1 MKGSSVCVVVALCAA
16 APGLQAQ
23 GPQEEWYRA
32 GTWMLSAALGGAAFS
47 DFQRSTATAAQ
58 PDPGLGTFER
68 RVSARTTVTAGGAI
82 TYWILDG
89 WGLRA
94 GVSFAP
100 SAFAVWNDARAQRVL
115 DELADWER
123 EPSARLGVWFADA
136 AALFRLPI
144 RLGTVTPYGLVG
156 GGLVEY
162 RASGPGEVPPEARA
176 RFADGPSRSA
186 ALVFGAGAVVPL
198 QQRRVLLSFE
208 LTNHVARSPLNDDGR
223 GEWFEIG
230 GVDVQLGQDPRRG
243 SDGIDLTNNVRLTVG
258 VSLPI
263 RR

>member
-1 MKGSSVCVVVALCAA
+1 MKRSSLCVMLALCAA
-16 APGLQAQ
+16 APDLRAQA
-23 GPQEEWYRA
+23 PAEEWYRA
-32 GTWMLSAALGGAAFS
+32 GTWMFGAALGGAAFS
-47 DFQRSTATAAQ
+47 DFQRAMATAAQ

-68 RVSARTTVTAGGAI
+68 RVSARTTVTAGAAV
-82 TYWILDG
+82 TYWVLDG
-89 WGLRA
+89 WGVRA
-94 GVSFAP
+94 GVSYAP
-100 SAFAVWNDARAQRVL
+100 SAFAVWNDGRAQRVL

-123 EPSARLGVWFADA
+123 EPYARLGIWFADV

-144 RLGTVTPYGLVG
+144 RLGAVTPYGVLG
-156 GGLVEY
+156 GGVVQY
-162 RASGPGEVPPEARA
+162 RASADGEMPPEARA
-176 RFADGPSRSA
+176 RFAEGTSPGG

-208 LTNHVARSPLNDDGR
+208 LTNHVTRTPLNDAGR

-258 VSLPI
+258 VSLPV